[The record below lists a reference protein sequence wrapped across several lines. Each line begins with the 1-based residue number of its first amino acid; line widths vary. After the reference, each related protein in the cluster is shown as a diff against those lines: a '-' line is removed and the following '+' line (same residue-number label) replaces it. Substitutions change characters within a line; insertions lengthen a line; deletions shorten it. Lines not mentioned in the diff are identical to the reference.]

1 MRTRLMGIA
10 LVVIGAIG
18 ATGGGA
24 GCGPGGGKEAPD
36 AGPQPIADADGDG
49 ISDAHEG
56 AAAMV
61 DTDKDGTPDFRDLD
75 SDGDSIRDLVEAGDG
90 DVATA
95 PLDSDKD
102 GTPDFRDL
110 DSDGN
115 DRDDFLEGAEDLDG
129 DGVGNF
135 ADLDNDGD
143 AIEDIAELG
152 PNPSVAVDT
161 DNDGTPDLHDL
172 DSDGDAIADVFETGA
187 DFDRD
192 GIANFRDLDSD
203 DDCRP
208 DRLERGAE
216 QEPRDNDRDRRYD
229 FVDRDSDNDG
239 VADRNEDANCDGA
252 HAAPESNA
260 LVADSDGDGVSDLIE
275 RAAGTDPNSAA
286 DNPRVRGDFVFV
298 MPYQKPQLPVQDKLD
313 FKPALSN
320 VDLYVLVDRSESMA
334 TETQSIKNSLGNVI
348 RDLQCAPVGTGQP
361 GNCIPNLHAGLGGIG
376 YETQQPFVHYLP
388 IQQSP
393 NFAGTSIP
401 NVDDDETREPL
412 VFGVWTAL
420 TNATSATANSTYGCR
435 LNAVAANPNCP
446 AGTYGQACFRPGS
459 LPVVVLATDEPA
471 LQAGADTVTCPGWSN
486 VALPAMG
493 ARKAKL
499 VGVVGSNPLG
509 MTTSNLIT
517 MANDTGSI
525 DTSAGNAPLVFDGFD
540 ANAAQAIGNGIRAL
554 VRGVPLDMAAIAID
568 DASDSV
574 NAVSAFVDYL
584 ETLQL
589 GDALCANGLS
599 DDDSNGDGRKDRF
612 RGIRAGV
619 PLCWKLSTKQNTT
632 VPEIDGPQL
641 FRARVD
647 VKGDDVTVVDSRDV
661 FFLVPPKAI
670 DEPVE

>member
-1 MRTRLMGIA
+1 MRTRWMGIA
-10 LVVIGAIG
+10 LAVMGVMA
-18 ATGGGA
+18 
-24 GCGPGGGKEAPD
+24 CGPSGGKEPPD
-36 AGPQPIADADGDG
+36 AGPQPIADGDGDG

-75 SDGDSIRDLVEAGDG
+75 SDGDSIRDEVEAGDG
-90 DVATA
+90 DLATA
-95 PLDSDKD
+95 PLDSDQD
-102 GTPDFRDL
+102 GAPDFRDL

-115 DRDDFLEGAEDLDG
+115 EREDVLEGAEDRDG

-135 ADLDNDGD
+135 ADRDNDGD
-143 AIEDIAELG
+143 GLDDLEEIG

-172 DSDGDAIADVFETGA
+172 DSDGDSAEDVYETSA
-187 DFDRD
+187 DFDKD
-192 GIANFRDLDSD
+192 GVANFRDLDSD
-203 DDCRP
+203 GDCRT
-208 DRLERGAE
+208 DRVERGGEPA
-216 QEPRDNDRDRRYD
+216 PRDSDRDRRFD
-229 FVDRDSDNDG
+229 FLDRDSDNDG
-239 VADRNEDANCDGA
+239 VSDRSEDANCDGA
-252 HAAPESNA
+252 HAAPESSA
-260 LVADSDGDGVSDLIE
+260 VVGDTDGDGVSDLVE
-275 RAAGTDPNSAA
+275 RTAGTDPNSAA

-298 MPYQKPQLPVQDKLD
+298 MPYQQPQLPVSDKLD

-334 TETQSIKNSLGNVI
+334 SETQSIKNSLGNVI

-361 GNCIPNLHAGLGGIG
+361 GDCIPNLHAGLGGIG

-401 NVDDDETREPL
+401 NVNDDETREPL
-412 VFGVWTAL
+412 VFGAWTAL
-420 TNATSATANSTYGCR
+420 TNTSSATANASYGCR
-435 LNAVAANPNCP
+435 LDPVAANPSCP
-446 AGTYGQACFRPGS
+446 PGTYGQACFRPGS

-471 LQAGADTVTCPGWSN
+471 LQSGADTVTCPGWSN
-486 VALPAMG
+486 VALPAFG

-499 VGVVGSNPLG
+499 VGVVGSSPIG
-509 MTTSNLIT
+509 MTKSNLIT

-525 DTSAGNAPLVFDGFD
+525 DSSAGDAPLVFDGFD

-554 VRGVPLDMAAIAID
+554 VRGVPLDMAATALD
-568 DASDSV
+568 DPGDAV
-574 NAVSAFVDYL
+574 NAVAAFVDYL

-589 GDALCANGLS
+589 GDALCASGLT

-619 PLCWKLSTKQNTT
+619 PLCWKLSTRPNTT
-632 VPEIDGPQL
+632 VPELDGPQL
-641 FRARVD
+641 YRARVD

-670 DEPVE
+670 DDPIE

>member
-1 MRTRLMGIA
+1 MRTRRMGIA
-10 LVVIGAIG
+10 LAVMGVMA
-18 ATGGGA
+18 
-24 GCGPGGGKEAPD
+24 CGPSGGKETPD
-36 AGPQPIADADGDG
+36 AGPQPIADSDGDG
-49 ISDAHEG
+49 ISDEHEG
-56 AAAMV
+56 AGARV

-75 SDGDSIRDLVEAGDG
+75 SDGDSIGDGVEAGDG
-90 DVATA
+90 DVSSP
-95 PLDSDKD
+95 PLDTDQD

-115 DRDDFLEGAEDLDG
+115 ERDDLLEGGDDLDG

-135 ADLDNDGD
+135 ADRDNDGD
-143 AIEDIAELG
+143 GLDDLEEIG

-172 DSDGDAIADVFETGA
+172 DSDGDSVEDVYETSA
-187 DFDRD
+187 DFDKD
-192 GIANFRDLDSD
+192 GVANFRDLDSD
-203 DDCRP
+203 GDCRP
-208 DRLERGAE
+208 DRVERGGE
-216 QEPRDNDRDRRYD
+216 QAPRDSDRDRRFD
-229 FVDRDSDNDG
+229 FLDRDSDNDG
-239 VADRNEDANCDGA
+239 VSDRSEDANCDGA

-260 LVADSDGDGVSDLIE
+260 VVGDSDGDGVSDLVE
-275 RAAGTDPNSAA
+275 RTAGTDPNSAA

-298 MPYQKPQLPVQDKLD
+298 MPYQQPQLPVSDQLD

-348 RDLQCAPVGTGQP
+348 RDLQCAPVGNGLP
-361 GNCIPNLHAGLGGIG
+361 GDCIPNLHAGLGGIG

-401 NVDDDETREPL
+401 NVNDDETREPL
-412 VFGVWTAL
+412 VFGAWTAL
-420 TNATSATANSTYGCR
+420 TNTSSATANASYGCR
-435 LNAVAANPNCP
+435 LDPVTANPSCP
-446 AGTYGQACFRPGS
+446 PGTYGQACFRPGS

-471 LQAGADTVTCPGWSN
+471 LQSGADTVTCPGWSN
-486 VALPAMG
+486 VALPAFA

-499 VGVVGSNPLG
+499 VGVVGSSPIG
-509 MTTSNLIT
+509 MTRSNLIT

-525 DTSAGNAPLVFDGFD
+525 DSSAGNAPLVFDGFD

-554 VRGVPLDMAAIAID
+554 VRGVPLDMAATALD
-568 DASDSV
+568 DPGDAV

-589 GDALCANGLS
+589 GDALCASGLT

-632 VPEIDGPQL
+632 VPELDGPQL
-641 FRARVD
+641 YRARVD

-670 DEPVE
+670 DDPIE